1 MDSTFSVSQIMFRM
15 TFLGLLQEADR
26 RNLYLVVLEDHGMEI
41 KVKDESESLSDPWR
55 YGQLCEGRQAQGCLS
70 QPVLKISKL

>member
-1 MDSTFSVSQIMFRM
+1 MFRM

-26 RNLYLVVLEDHGMEI
+26 RDLYLVVQEDHDMEI
-41 KVKDESESLSDPWR
+41 KIKDESDPWR